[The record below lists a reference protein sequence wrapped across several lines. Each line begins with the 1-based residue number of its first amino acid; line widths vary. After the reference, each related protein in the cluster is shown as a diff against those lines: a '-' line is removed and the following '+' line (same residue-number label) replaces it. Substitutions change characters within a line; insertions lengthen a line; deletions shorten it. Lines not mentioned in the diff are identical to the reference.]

1 MDYKEKGIMK
11 RIKLSAIFAALS
23 VVGMGALLVG
33 CGDSAGGSTNSDAQQ
48 QFLAERGSG
57 TPGVVTDTTGLD
69 GGFGPG
75 GGPIPG
81 AFGVVDKIE
90 GNKIYTKN
98 PTSGEASTI
107 QLADSAKIYKQMEI
121 EASEIKVGDAILAN
135 GTTSGDAVD
144 AIVVEVAEA
153 GALDN
158 LRAGGGRIF
167 GGGPGGTRGAVPQ
180 GTPGAFP
187 RGTPG
192 AQRTPGVRRGQGGL
206 FPQGTP
212 GVPGGPGSRIFE
224 GTPVIGIVEKVDGGT
239 ITVKPETA
247 GGPTIVRLGA
257 DTRIQKQAEIALSAL
272 EVGNTVSASGTQEGD
287 AFNATRLQVI
297 DATRFQ
303 AP

>member
-1 MDYKEKGIMK
+1 MN
-11 RIKLSAIFAALS
+11 RIKLSAISAVLCM
-23 VVGMGALLVG
+23 VGMGALLVG
-33 CGDSAGGSTNSDAQQ
+33 CGDSASGSTNTDAQQ

-69 GGFGPG
+69 GTSGPG

-167 GGGPGGTRGAVPQ
+167 GGGPGGPGGTVLQ

-192 AQRTPGVRRGQGGL
+192 AQRTPGVRRGQGGQ
-206 FPQGTP
+206 FPQGTPGVP

-224 GTPVIGIVEKVDGGT
+224 GTPVIGTVEKVDGDT
-239 ITVKPETA
+239 ITIKPETA
-247 GGPTIVRLGA
+247 DGPTIVRLGA
-257 DTRIQKQAEIALSAL
+257 DTRIQKQAEIARSDL
-272 EVGNTVSASGTQEGD
+272 EVGNTVTASGTQEGD
-287 AFNATRLQVI
+287 TFNATRLQVI
-297 DATRFQ
+297 DAIRLQ